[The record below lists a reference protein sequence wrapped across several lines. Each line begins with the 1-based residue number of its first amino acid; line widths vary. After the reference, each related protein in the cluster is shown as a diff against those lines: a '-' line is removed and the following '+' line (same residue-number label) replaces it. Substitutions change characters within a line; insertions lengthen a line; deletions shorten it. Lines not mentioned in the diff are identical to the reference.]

1 MRDRLLLIAGLLF
14 LLLLVDCRKEFS
26 VNADYEDFPIV
37 LGLVEITDNTHYI
50 KVYKSFVTE
59 KNAYDAAKDIH
70 LYSYIDSVEVYLE
83 ERDIKTDTLIR
94 KIPFDTTTEIPKD
107 PGIFAYPMQI
117 VYKAQA
123 KLDIKYRY
131 QLFVYNPYTKKMAY
145 SQPILLAG
153 QVTITRPTTTLL
165 GITDRAFNI
174 DYKPGQ
180 NAYMHEFVITFYYTE
195 MMKDNTTK
203 SGKPISWN
211 LGKQTA
217 PANPPPILNFQL
229 TSGSFFFQNIA
240 NNIVEN
246 ENVRA
251 RHTDSIVI
259 SVFTAGKDWYKYL
272 LANLPSSGINQNRLD
287 YTNISA
293 YIVEKDTVPKYALG
307 LFSSRS
313 VTTQWFRDLAFP
325 ASRDS
330 LFYGRYTNHL
340 KFTDI
345 Y

>member
-1 MRDRLLLIAGLLF
+1 MKERLLLIAGLWF

-37 LGLVEITDNTHYI
+37 LGLLEVTDNTHYI
-50 KVYKSFVTE
+50 KIYKSFVTE
-59 KNAYDAAKDIH
+59 HNAYDAAKDIH
-70 LYSYIDSVEVYLE
+70 LYSYIDSINVYME
-83 ERDIKTDTLIR
+83 ERDAKTDTLIR
-94 KIPFDTTTEIPKD
+94 KIPFDTTTAIPKD
-107 PGIFAYPMQI
+107 SGIFAYPTQI

-153 QVTITRPTTTLL
+153 QAMITRPTTTFF

-180 NAYMHEFVITFYYTE
+180 NAYQHEFLITFYYTE
-195 MMKDNTTK
+195 TMRDNTSK
-203 SGKPISWN
+203 QGKPISWN
-211 LGKQTA
+211 LGKQA
-217 PANPPPILNFQL
+217 SQGNAAGIVNFQL
-229 TSGSFFFQNIA
+229 ASGSFFFQNIA
-240 NNIVEN
+240 ANVVKN
-246 ENVRA
+246 ENVA
-251 RHTDSIVI
+251 SRHTDSIVI
-259 SVFTAGKDWYKYL
+259 SIYTAGKDWYKYL

-287 YTNISA
+287 YTNMSA
-293 YIVEKDTVPKYALG
+293 YIVEKDTIPKYALG
-307 LFSSRS
+307 LFSSRA
-313 VTTQWFRDLAFP
+313 VATQWFRDLALP
-325 ASRDS
+325 SSRDS
-330 LFYGRYTNHL
+330 LFHGRYTKDL